1 MRRSERDGEI
11 FKVGRGNKKEAVTV
25 SFHYLVRVV
34 ADANDEPQN
43 AAITLSDYRT
53 AMIALQ
59 GLPIPTFGS
68 QQDVDK
74 LRFSTTVP
82 IYNLAEIETN
92 LFFGMYKGVYSGHS
106 YENTA
111 KGKIPF
117 NSASL
122 RQFYF
127 IVYRSPTSGRVYIGT
142 QYLGQFGAY
151 TELKNT
157 IVRAFDNKKGIEAH
171 SIRSNGHAFQ
181 KAQAKEIV
189 VEYMRKGDNVGKPNT
204 FSRGPKTFVIK
215 SSGSGDDFAIAT
227 RKRLFSLF
235 SGPKDKIRSEVSKIL
250 AEADLISVADDEI
263 LNCTVIASV
272 DGENKRYNFINDS
285 KFATQFGISV
295 GRTPDG
301 HPVEDQTRAA
311 MRDLLKNSVLVKA
324 ENV

>member
-1 MRRSERDGEI
+1 M
-11 FKVGRGNKKEAVTV
+11 GRGNKKEAVTV

-34 ADANDEPQN
+34 DDADDEPQN
-43 AAITLSDYRT
+43 TPISLKDYRA
-53 AMIALQ
+53 AMAALQ
-59 GLPIPTFGS
+59 ALPVPTFS
-68 QQDVDK
+68 TQQDVDN

-82 IYNLAEIETN
+82 IYNFAEIESN

-111 KGKIPF
+111 KGTIPY

-127 IVYRSPTSGRVYIGT
+127 IVYRSATSGRVYIGT

-157 IVRAFDNKKGIEAH
+157 IIRAFTNRKGLEAH

-189 VEYMRKGDNVGKPNT
+189 VEYMRKGEDVGKANT

-215 SSGSGDDFAIAT
+215 ASGSGDDFAIAT

-272 DGENKRYNFINDS
+272 DGESKRYNFINDS
-285 KFATQFGISV
+285 KFATQFSISV

-301 HPVEDQTRAA
+301 HPVEDQTRLA
-311 MRDLLKNSVLVKA
+311 MRALLKNAVLSKA